1 MCTLDQYF
9 FYVQIGVDF
18 QFTQAEI
25 VVTEGQDSVVPVCI
39 EVTSGPLSISV
50 MVHLKSASGQQADIS
65 KQWL

>member
-1 MCTLDQYF
+1 M
-9 FYVQIGVDF
+9 DF
-18 QFTQAEI
+18 QFTQAET